1 MTRLETAPQE
11 SDATA
16 STDIIVARDLV
27 KRYGDFIAV
36 NGISF
41 HVRRG
46 ECFGLLGPNGAGKTT
61 TIRMINCVSP
71 VTSGELTVDG
81 MHVQEKPRQIKS
93 ILGVVPQDDN
103 LDPDLTV
110 RQNLRAYARYFN
122 LPKDVA
128 NARIEEALNLF
139 QLVEKQD
146 DRIEALSGGLK
157 RRLTIARGL
166 LNSPR
171 IMVLDE
177 PTTGLDPQARHL
189 VWQKLRFLRSQGVT
203 MLMTTHY
210 MDEAAH
216 LCDRIVIID
225 HGQIIAEGT
234 PDELVA
240 RYAGKDVIELHLGDN
255 DAAPVMQDLL
265 RHERMDIERFD
276 DIIYIFPPEDST
288 FDPRTVEPYVER
300 AVLRRPNLE
309 DVFLKITGRGLSAE

>member
-27 KRYGDFIAV
+27 KRYGDFVAV